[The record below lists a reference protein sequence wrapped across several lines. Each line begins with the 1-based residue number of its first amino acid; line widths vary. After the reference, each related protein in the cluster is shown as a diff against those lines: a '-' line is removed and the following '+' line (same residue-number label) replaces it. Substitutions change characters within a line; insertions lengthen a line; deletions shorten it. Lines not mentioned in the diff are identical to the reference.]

1 MDKQVDSNFK
11 KKEKKPQ
18 TAAQIERNRKLV
30 EAQGGKLY
38 TSENNPGTIKKE
50 AKEYFTELAKKSIQ
64 MNGQRKYDMAF
75 VATLRDRLL
84 EYIEDQ
90 QMKHR
95 PVTIAGA
102 ILATKLNPETWN
114 KMKNGERDHLLFEF
128 MTAYNIPYEFEG
140 ESVYIDD
147 LGELFDVNG
156 NHYDF
161 GGTQCDSLH
170 DYIEYNSDILP
181 ALRRNVNHQG
191 YKLLHVGDNYNGKTL
206 ELYDIIREIA
216 LFRFSDVINRLYL
229 HIQSTL
235 EGNLYSNK
243 GNQIGSIF
251 ALKAKHGWIEEENAQ
266 KVTNNNTLV
275 LNNVASLDEA
285 REALKRLSD

>member
-1 MDKQVDSNFK
+1 MPKRNVDSDF
-11 KKEKKPQ
+11 KEKKF
-18 TAAQIERNRKLV
+18 TAKQIERNRKLAEV
-30 EAQGGKLY
+30 PGRQTF
-38 TSENNPGTIKKE
+38 TSENNPSAIKKE
-50 AKEYFTELAKKSIQ
+50 AKEYFTELAKQSIQ
-64 MNGQRKYDMAF
+64 MNGARKYDMTF

-90 QMKHR
+90 QMKRR
-95 PVTIAGA
+95 PATIAGA

-114 KMKNGERDHLLFEF
+114 NMKNGERDHLLLEF

-147 LGELFDVNG
+147 MGELFDVNG

-161 GGTQCDSLH
+161 GGTQCDTLH
-170 DYIEYNSDILP
+170 DYIDYNSLITP
-181 ALRRNVNHQG
+181 SIRRNVNHQG
-191 YKLLHVGDNYNGKTL
+191 YKLLHVGDVYNGKSL

-216 LFRFSDVINRLYL
+216 LLRFSDVINRLYL